1 MAEAQPS
8 QLLCGL
14 LFLLSEVLKA
24 LPELGNLRNFLK
36 EEAGG
41 VQQKF
46 KDEDD
51 DDDDEEHYEDVKEEE
66 DADEKEAQNLEKPK
80 VKKEN
85 ALVAPGWNFKGAAT
99 SAHSERNCYDPTA
112 RNPLYCGAGR
122 TALWELERLANH
134 FHPSGKL
141 FDTSTELNFFRND
154 PSNC

>member
-1 MAEAQPS
+1 MITFFQVAEAQPS

-24 LPELGNLRNFLK
+24 RPELGSLRSCLK
-36 EEAGG
+36 EEADV
-41 VQQKF
+41 VQQF

-51 DDDDEEHYEDVKEEE
+51 DDEEEHYEDVKEEDADQEVHSQNVE
-66 DADEKEAQNLEKPK
+66 DAK

-85 ALVAPGWNFKGAAT
+85 AIVAPGWTFKGAAGT
-99 SAHSERNCYDPTA
+99 SASHSEKNSYDPSA

-134 FHPSGKL
+134 FHPSGKI
-141 FDTSTELNFFRND
+141 TFRGRYG
-154 PSNC
+154 